1 MIQNAKEYGGIDS
14 AQLELFASGQDNRA
28 YTMLGAH
35 QYENGYRFAVWAP
48 NAVDVCIVGEFNG
61 WECNHHMRRIADTG
75 VWYTVINDI
84 SDGMMYKYAISTI
97 DGKVEY
103 KADPYAFYAELRP
116 GTASKTA
123 NIDSYVWQDKK
134 WETEKRKALPY
145 EKPMLV
151 YEVNLGSWRRH
162 EDGTLLTYRE
172 LAAELVPYIKDMG
185 YTHVELMPIAEH
197 PFDGS
202 WGYQITG
209 YYAATSRY
217 GEPEDFMYL
226 VDEFHKHD
234 IGVIL
239 DWVPAHFPRDAQGLR
254 LFDGTP
260 LYEYADP
267 QMGEH
272 KEWGTMVFNY
282 ARGEIVS
289 FLISNAYFW
298 MDKYH
303 IDGLRV
309 DAVSSML
316 YLDYNRKKGEWKPN
330 KHGGRENIEA
340 IALLRRLNA
349 VIFRDF
355 PGALM
360 IAEESTAWPG
370 ITKPVHEGGLG
381 FNYKWNMGWMN
392 DTLKYMSMDPLFRK
406 GNHSLLTFLMYYAF
420 SENYILPL
428 SHDEVVHGKKSLLD
442 KMHGTYEQKFA
453 QLKLYYAYSMAHP
466 GKKLLFMGGEFG
478 QFIEW
483 RDGAELDWLLLDY
496 NAHSDLHCY
505 VRALNQFYT
514 DSKPFWQI
522 EDNWGG
528 FEWINADDSAN
539 SILSFIRKGKAKS
552 DYIVVLC
559 NFTPV
564 YRKGYTIGVPDGG
577 EYEVVFVSD
586 DDAYGG
592 ATSVG
597 ATYKAKI
604 QQYNRFERC
613 IDVDI
618 PPFSAVF
625 LRKKKAVRK
634 VDAEPVKAKKKKE
647 TGK

>member
-1 MIQNAKEYGGIDS
+1 M
-14 AQLELFASGQDNRA
+14 
-28 YTMLGAH
+28 
-35 QYENGYRFAVWAP
+35 
-48 NAVDVCIVGEFNG
+48 
-61 WECNHHMRRIADTG
+61 
-75 VWYTVINDI
+75 
-84 SDGMMYKYAISTI
+84 
-97 DGKVEY
+97 
-103 KADPYAFYAELRP
+103 
-116 GTASKTA
+116 
-123 NIDSYVWQDKK
+123 
-134 WETEKRKALPY
+134 
-145 EKPMLV
+145 
-151 YEVNLGSWRRH
+151 
-162 EDGTLLTYRE
+162 LTYRE
-172 LAAELVPYIKDMG
+172 LAAELVPYIKEMG
-185 YTHVELMPIAEH
+185 YTHVELMPISEH

-202 WGYQITG
+202 WGYQVTG
-209 YYAATSRY
+209 YFAATSRY
-217 GEPEDFMYL
+217 GTPEDFMYL
-226 VDEFHKHD
+226 VDEFHKHE
-234 IGVIL
+234 IGVVL

-282 ARGEIVS
+282 ARNEVVS

-392 DTLKYMSMDPLFRK
+392 DTLKYMSMDPLYRK

-442 KMHGTYEQKFA
+442 KMHGSYEQKFA

-496 NAHSDLHCY
+496 ASHRDLHRY
-505 VRALNQFYT
+505 VKALNQFYT

-522 EDNWGG
+522 ETSWDG

-564 YRKGYTIGVPDGG
+564 QRNSYTIGVPDGG

-586 DDAYGG
+586 DSIYGG
-592 ATSVG
+592 ATAIGKV
-597 ATYKAKI
+597 YKTKI

-613 IDVDI
+613 MDVDI

-625 LRKKKAVRK
+625 LRKKKAAKK
-634 VDAEPVKAKKKKE
+634 VVAEPIKAKKKPAEPKASKK
-647 TGK
+647 TTKK